1 MARLR
6 MDAVSSSPEL
16 AVRQGRPAAFRS
28 AGSEPGPLR
37 RVVPACGLGGRGAL
51 DSLTESLLRVGV
63 QRPWGFH
70 LTGLSGPGGHL

>member
-37 RVVPACGLGGRGAL
+37 RWSLHVASGA
-51 DSLTESLLRVGV
+51 GV
-63 QRPWGFH
+63 H
-70 LTGLSGPGGHL
+70 LTV